1 MDEKEKN
8 ITSEG
13 TEIDKLEETE
23 KTEDECASKE
33 DETSIGFS
41 DKSSED
47 EKPEEDSASDE
58 EQDMEDIPYAEV
70 RPVEENNKKVP
81 KWKKKK
87 SEPEEEPE
95 DDEYDEYEDD
105 DDEYD
110 DDDEE
115 DNKGKIIII
124 SILIAIVIA
133 AASIFVYQ
141 KLKADSDAQSQ
152 SEAQTEV
159 VTSESELSSE
169 EESETVSVTEVETES
184 ETPAPTSTPKPV
196 PSATPTPTPFP
207 DDTSTEDSATD
218 YDGSDYDIDIDD
230 NTPEDTDVT
239 IDSAEPASIIFL
251 GDSRFRE
258 MANVVT
264 GDAVLWEC
272 SATGNYSW
280 MTDTAYPDVDSRI
293 GTGTK
298 ILINIGINDLD
309 MYQSYASSINAK
321 AKEWKEKGAS
331 VYYVSVGPVAKDSM
345 ISNQQIADFNTYMFQ
360 NLDKE
365 VVPFIDA
372 YNYLVENGFST
383 NDGQVYDSAT
393 NISLYGY
400 LTGLVE

>member
-8 ITSEG
+8 ITPED
-13 TEIDKLEETE
+13 TEIDKLEEVE
-23 KTEDECASKE
+23 KAEDEYASE
-33 DETSIGFS
+33 
-41 DKSSED
+41 
-47 EKPEEDSASDE
+47 E

-70 RPVEENNKKVP
+70 KPVEEDTKRTS
-81 KWKKKK
+81 KKKK
-87 SEPEEEPE
+87 PEPEEEPE
-95 DDEYDEYEDD
+95 DDDEYEDD

-110 DDDEE
+110 DDDDEDDEE

-133 AASIFVYQ
+133 AAGIFVYQ
-141 KLKADSDAQSQ
+141 KLKADSDAQNQ
-152 SEAQTEV
+152 SEVQTEV
-159 VTSESELSSE
+159 MTNESELDSE
-169 EESETVSVTEVETES
+169 TESETAVATETETES

-207 DDTSTEDSATD
+207 DDVDTEGNMDD

-230 NTPEDTDVT
+230 NTSEDTDIA
-239 IDSAEPASIIFL
+239 IDSAEPANIIFL

-280 MTDTAYPDVDSRI
+280 MTDTAYPDVDSRV
-293 GTGTK
+293 GAGTK

-309 MYQSYASSINAK
+309 MYQSYAASINAK
-321 AKEWKEKGAS
+321 AKEWKEEGAS

-372 YNYLVENGFST
+372 YNYLVENGFNT
-383 NDGQVYDSAT
+383 NDGQVYDNAT
-393 NISLYGY
+393 NTSLYGY
-400 LTGLVE
+400 LTGLIG